1 MGAVRLGIDFG
12 TTRTVVAA
20 AGDGR
25 YPVAS
30 FEVSDHH
37 GDGYRDYLPGIAAQD
52 GGGQW
57 HFGWD
62 GAAVL
67 PEAAVGVRS
76 IKRLVGQLAPDEPV
90 AELRGELSALEL
102 ATRYLEHVATMIR
115 ERSNLDV
122 APDEP
127 LEVAIA
133 VPANATSRQRYLTME
148 AFGRAGFTVAGMLNE
163 PTAAAIEFAHRN
175 RNVLAPRSPKRYV
188 VVYDLGG
195 GTFDTSAVSL
205 EGRRFELLAS
215 EGLARLGGDDFDRLI
230 LDEAL
235 RAVGAGADALPEV
248 TRAALLEVC
257 RAAKETLGPSSRR
270 LLVDLGD
277 LAPDGEPVVIDAQA
291 LYERSEP
298 LIEAT
303 IELIEQVFAHL
314 PEHAID
320 PGNSRELGGLYLVGG
335 AVAFPPVGRILRAR
349 YKRKIQLAPQPHA
362 ATAVGLAVFADPG
375 ARIFVREAVTRHF
388 GVWREGDSGRD
399 KIFDRILSKDTVP
412 ENAEPIVVHRVYR
425 PAHAVGHLRFLECA
439 RLDDAG
445 QPAGDMTPWR
455 ELRFPYDPSLDGAD
469 LEALPVVRTAQ
480 PLSDE
485 IAETYTYERDGTI
498 AVDIENRTRGYRRSF
513 VLGAMR

>member
-30 FEVSDHH
+30 FEVTDGH
-37 GDGYRDYLPGIAAQD
+37 GDGYRDYLPGLAALAAD
-52 GGGQW
+52 GQW
-57 HFGWD
+57 RFGW
-62 GAAVL
+62 
-67 PEAAVGVRS
+67 EAAAGFPDAIAGVRS
-76 IKRLVGQLAPDEPV
+76 IKRLVGQMAPDEPV
-90 AELRGELSALEL
+90 VELRGELTALEL
-102 ATRYLEHVATMIR
+102 TTRYLEHLARMIR
-115 ERSNLDV
+115 ERSNLEIE
-122 APDEP
+122 PDEP

-133 VPANATSRQRYLTME
+133 VPANATSRQRYLTIE
-148 AFGRAGFTVAGMLNE
+148 AFGRAGFTVVGLVNE
-163 PTAAAIEFAHRN
+163 PTAAAIEFAYRN

-188 VVYDLGG
+188 IVYDLGG

-205 EGRRFELLAS
+205 EGRRFALLNT
-215 EGLARLGGDDFDRLI
+215 EGIARLGGDDFDRLI

-235 RAVGAGADALPEV
+235 RGIGADADTLPDV
-248 TRAALLEVC
+248 TRAALLEAC
-257 RAAKETLGPSSRR
+257 RAAKESLGPSSRR
-270 LLVDLGD
+270 LMVDLGD
-277 LAPDGEPVVIDAQA
+277 LTADGEPVVLDAQ
-291 LYERSEP
+291 LIYSRCEP
-298 LIEAT
+298 LIHAT
-303 IELIEQVFAHL
+303 VDLIDQVFAHL

-320 PGNSRELGGLYLVGG
+320 PDNPRELAGLYLVGG
-335 AVAFPPVGRILRAR
+335 AVAFPPVGRILRSR

-375 ARIFVREAVTRHF
+375 AGIFVREAITRHF

-412 ENAEPIVVHRVYR
+412 GAGEPIVVHRVYR

-439 RLDDAG
+439 RLDAAG
-445 QPAGDMTPWR
+445 QPAGDVTPWR

-469 LEALPVVRTAQ
+469 LATLPVERRPQAS
-480 PLSDE
+480 SDE

-498 AVDIENRTRGYRRSF
+498 AVAIENRTRGYRRSF
-513 VLGAMR
+513 VLGALR